1 MGQALPPAAHYH
13 LGVSLARRTMLVGMV
28 LGSFGSMMAGVQS
41 VAMRYLGVMRSLV
54 MVPRLM
60 MLGGGAMMLRRV
72 FMVLRGFVVM
82 IDMVFGH
89 GILSS
94 KKNSPHA

>member
-1 MGQALPPAAHYH
+1 
-13 LGVSLARRTMLVGMV
+13 MV
-28 LGSFGSMMAGVQS
+28 LGGFGSVMAGVQS

-60 MLGGGAMMLRRV
+60 MLGGGAMVLGRV
-72 FMVLRGFVVM
+72 FMVLRGFMVM

-89 GILSS
+89 GILSVE
-94 KKNSPHA
+94 KHMPRA